1 MIIFSIVKNV
11 IYLRLFMLYT
21 DKTNFTSQKY
31 RLDSL
36 PIRKVTEVENWRIIL
51 NIYKYTNTKNK
62 IQKFISKQTHILHYY
77 SQIIG
82 I

>member
-36 PIRKVTEVENWRIIL
+36 PIRKVTEVEN
-51 NIYKYTNTKNK
+51 
-62 IQKFISKQTHILHYY
+62 
-77 SQIIG
+77 
-82 I
+82 